1 MSKVECEY
9 KKYGFNP
16 PSTEELV
23 QQELEI
29 RLLFKDSFGVL
40 HGQELMNNESIRWN
54 EKGICMTHCL
64 SLTPLEKKQEKPWY
78 EYKDNRFKLVVVN
91 EDSYGILM
99 WGHKDSDELAIS
111 IIKEDDSSDLY
122 KTSQVR
128 LATKEDAL
136 SLLGQEK
143 INE

>member
-1 MSKVECEY
+1 MNI

-64 SLTPLEKKQEKPWY
+64 SLTPLEKKPWY
-78 EYKDNRFKLVVVN
+78 EYKENRFKLVVVN

-99 WGHKDSDELAIS
+99 WCCKDEDELAINVLKEEHS
-111 IIKEDDSSDLY
+111 IRIY

-128 LATKEDAL
+128 LAIKEDAM

>member
-16 PSTEELV
+16 PSNEKLL

-29 RLLFKDSFGVL
+29 RLLFKDSYGVL
-40 HGQELMNNESIRWN
+40 HGQDLMNNKSIRWN
-54 EKGICMTHCL
+54 KKGICMTHCL
-64 SLTPLEKKQEKPWY
+64 HLTPLCEKPWY
-78 EYKDNRFKLVVVN
+78 EYKDNRFKLVVVD

-99 WGHKDSDELAIS
+99 WWYRDSDELAIS
-111 IIKEDDSSDLY
+111 ILKEDDSSNIY

-143 INE
+143 INEQ